1 MQIAVEKESESTK
14 TGGVFVF
21 LEQTQGTLETV
32 SLEVLGK
39 GREIAD
45 QLGSSLTGI
54 ILGKNLEEACNECA
68 TRGADIILVGESSL
82 LEDFTTEA
90 YSRVISEIVKEYDPD
105 IFLVGATHNG
115 TSLAANL
122 AIQLHSGLMAHVVD
136 LDVEKETGKLL
147 GSVPGFGG
155 NIVAI
160 CKCKKGRPQ
169 MATVRSGIFKPLPI
183 SEVRKGTVKSI
194 NLDFLKSEDVKCKVI
209 EKSVGE
215 SVEISHAERVVV
227 AGLGLKDDLSLA
239 KELAEKINGIL
250 AVSRPVADKGEASK
264 DLVVGSTGSSLNA
277 KIAVVL
283 GVSGAAHF
291 SSGIRDVE
299 TVIAIN
305 SDPDAPIFS
314 QADYCVT
321 GDLFKIVPELV
332 SELESRGGAKR

>member
-1 MQIAVEKESESTK
+1 MQVVVEKESESKK
-14 TGGVFVF
+14 TRGVFVF
-21 LEQTQGTLETV
+21 LEQTGGTLENV

-45 QLGSSLTGI
+45 QLGVRLTGI
-54 ILGKNLEEACNECA
+54 LLGENLEEAFREC
-68 TRGADIILVGESSL
+68 TSRGADLVLVGESPL
-82 LEDFTTEA
+82 LENFTTEA
-90 YSRVISEIVKEYDPD
+90 YSQVISHIVREHDPD

-122 AIQLHSGLMAHVVD
+122 AIKLHAGLMAHVVD
-136 LDVEKETGKLL
+136 LDIEKETGKLL

-155 NIVAI
+155 NIVAV

-169 MATVRSGIFKPLPI
+169 MATIRPGIFKPHPV
-183 SEVRKGTVKSI
+183 SESRSGTVKPI
-194 NLDFLKSEDVKCKVI
+194 NLDTLKPEDVKCRVV

-215 SVEISHAERVVV
+215 SIEISHAEKVVV
-227 AGLGLKDDLSLA
+227 AGLGLKDNLTLAKSLA
-239 KELAEKINGIL
+239 QKISGIM
-250 AVSRPVADKGEASK
+250 AVSRPVADKGAAPK

-277 KIAVVL
+277 KLALVL
-283 GVSGAAHF
+283 GISGAAHF

-332 SELESRGGAKR
+332 SELESSGGVKQ

>member
-1 MQIAVEKESESTK
+1 MQEVVEKGSESKK

-21 LEQTQGTLETV
+21 LEQTAGILETV

-45 QLGSSLTGI
+45 QLGVSLTGI
-54 ILGKNLEEACNECA
+54 LLGENLKESFKES
-68 TRGADIILVGESSL
+68 TLGGADLVLVGESPL
-82 LEDFTTEA
+82 LGDFTTEA
-90 YSRVISEIVKEYDPD
+90 YSKVITGIVKEYDPD

-122 AIQLHSGLMAHVVD
+122 AIQLHAGLMAHVVD
-136 LDVEKETGKLL
+136 LDIEMETGMLL

-155 NIVAI
+155 NIVAV

-169 MATVRSGIFKPLPI
+169 MATVRPGIFKPLPI
-183 SEVRKGTVKSI
+183 SESRSGTVRPIK
-194 NLDFLKSEDVKCKVI
+194 LDALKAEDLKCRVI
-209 EKSVGE
+209 EKSIGE
-215 SVEISHAERVVV
+215 SVEISRAEKVVV
-227 AGLGLKDDLSLA
+227 AGLGLKGELTLA
-239 KELAEKINGIL
+239 KKLAEKINGTL
-250 AVSRPVADKGEASK
+250 AVSRPVADNGAAPK

-277 KIAVVL
+277 KIALIL

-305 SDPDAPIFS
+305 SDPDAPIFG
-314 QADYCVT
+314 QADYCVN

-332 SELESRGGAKR
+332 SELETNGGAI

>member
-1 MQIAVEKESESTK
+1 MEVVEKEPESRK
-14 TGGVFVF
+14 TGGIFVF
-21 LEQTQGTLETV
+21 LEQTEGMLETV

-45 QLGSSLTGI
+45 QIGVGLTGI
-54 ILGKNLEEACNECA
+54 LLGENLEDTINECA
-68 TRGADIILVGESSL
+68 LRGADLVLVGESPFL
-82 LEDFTTEA
+82 GDFTTEA
-90 YSRVISEIVKEYDPD
+90 YSKVIFDIVKEYDPD

-122 AIQLHSGLMAHVVD
+122 AIQLRAGLMAHVVD
-136 LDVEKETGKLL
+136 LDIEKETGKLL

-155 NIVAI
+155 NIVAV

-169 MATVRSGIFKPLPI
+169 MATVRPGIFKPLPI
-183 SEVRKGTVKSI
+183 SDSRKGTVRPI
-194 NLDFLKSEDVKCKVI
+194 RLGAFKSEDLKCKVV

-215 SVEISHAERVVV
+215 SIEISHAEKVVV
-227 AGLGLKDDLSLA
+227 AGLGLKDDLNLA
-239 KELAEKINGIL
+239 KTLAERIKGTL
-250 AVSRPVADKGEASK
+250 AVSRPVADKGTAPK

-277 KIAVVL
+277 KLALVL

-305 SDPDAPIFS
+305 SDPQAPIFG

-321 GDLFKIVPELV
+321 GDIFKIVPELV
-332 SELESRGGAKR
+332 SELESKGGEKP